1 MYIIIVFLFS
11 RRRRHT
17 SCALVTGVQTCA
29 LPISPRQEW
38 FKVSIDGKHVILTGG
53 SGGVGRFV
61 TAALAAKGARI
72 SVFDIEDLPQ
82 EYENTRLFKCDLADG
97 EAIAQAVKDATDAI
111 GEPTILIHEIGRA
124 HV

>member
-1 MYIIIVFLFS
+1 M
-11 RRRRHT
+11 
-17 SCALVTGVQTCA
+17 
-29 LPISPRQEW
+29 QEW

-82 EYENTRLFKCDLADG
+82 EYENTRLFKCELADG
-97 EAIAQAVKDATDAI
+97 EAIAPAVKAATAAL
-111 GEPTILIHEIGRA
+111 GRTAARRLGKECERPGRA
-124 HV
+124 LG

>member
-1 MYIIIVFLFS
+1 M
-11 RRRRHT
+11 
-17 SCALVTGVQTCA
+17 
-29 LPISPRQEW
+29 QEW

-97 EAIAQAVKDATDAI
+97 EAIAQAVQGATDTL
-111 GEPTILIHEIGRA
+111 GETNILIHAAAQPPVGPFE
-124 HV
+124 HLHLD

>member
-1 MYIIIVFLFS
+1 M
-11 RRRRHT
+11 
-17 SCALVTGVQTCA
+17 
-29 LPISPRQEW
+29 QEW

-97 EAIAQAVKDATDAI
+97 EAIAQAVKDATDADRKSGVEGRSVAGRGDI
-111 GEPTILIHEIGRA
+111 GGSRNNKK
-124 HV
+124 

>member
-1 MYIIIVFLFS
+1 MRLLTVGLI
-11 RRRRHT
+11 
-17 SCALVTGVQTCA
+17 SCEAK
-29 LPISPRQEW
+29 PPRQEW

-82 EYENTRLFKCDLADG
+82 EYENTRLFNCDLADG
-97 EAIAQAVKDATDAI
+97 EAIAQAVKDST
-111 GEPTILIHEIGRA
+111 EPIRA
-124 HV
+124 PNTQNHY